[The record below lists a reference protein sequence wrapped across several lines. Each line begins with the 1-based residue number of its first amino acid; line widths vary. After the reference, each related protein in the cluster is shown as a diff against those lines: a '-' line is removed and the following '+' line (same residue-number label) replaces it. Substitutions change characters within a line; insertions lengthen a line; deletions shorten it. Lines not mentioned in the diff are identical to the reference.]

1 MPANSPVC
9 AALRCS
15 GRFTPLLASAVLAT
29 ARSHSA
35 TADIYKYVDK
45 YGRVTLT
52 DTPDKTGGMKLVKTW
67 KGWVS
72 RPLNTHGP
80 RFVRSREEYNDLIA
94 EAAARNKLPPELV
107 HAVITAES
115 AYRPDA
121 VSRAGAVGL
130 MQLMPETGRRYGVSD
145 RYDPV
150 QNVHGGTRYLRD
162 LMDMFSN
169 NVVLAVAGYNA
180 GENAVIQ
187 YGRKIP
193 PYAETQEYVRRV
205 VQYFKQYADEG
216 IGRKSGAAAA
226 TPVRASSL
234 TPIAPARAN
243 TAVTAATTRT
253 RTLGSGDG
261 TAVDTLAQEVPAP
274 QKPVVNNTQVWPRP
288 KKRVAIIKWADEDS

>member
-1 MPANSPVC
+1 MPANSPIHVS
-9 AALRCS
+9 LRFN
-15 GRFTPLLASAVLAT
+15 GMHTRLLASAVLAT
-29 ARSHSA
+29 ALSHSA
-35 TADIYKYVDK
+35 VADIYKYVDK

-115 AYRPDA
+115 AYQPDA

-130 MQLMPETGRRYGVSD
+130 MQLMPETGRRYGVSN
-145 RYDPV
+145 RYDPF

-216 IGRKSGAAAA
+216 IGRKTGASAA
-226 TPVRASSL
+226 TPVRASAL
-234 TPIAPARAN
+234 TPIAPAQAN
-243 TAVTAATTRT
+243 TAVAAATTRT
-253 RTLGSGDG
+253 RTVGSEGG
-261 TAVDTLAQEVPAP
+261 TAGGTLAQEDPAP
-274 QKPVVNNTQVWPRP
+274 RKPVVNNTQVWPRP

>member
-1 MPANSPVC
+1 MPATSPVHARLRYGAKPMRLLAFSLLV
-9 AALRCS
+9 AALS
-15 GRFTPLLASAVLAT
+15 PPVA
-29 ARSHSA
+29 
-35 TADIYKYVDK
+35 ADIYKYVDK

-52 DTPDKTGGMKLVKTW
+52 DTPDKSGGMKLVKTW

-72 RPLNTHGP
+72 RPLNTSGP
-80 RFVRSREEYNDLIA
+80 RFVRNREEYNDLIA
-94 EAAARNKLPPELV
+94 AAAAKNKLPPELV

-115 AYRPDA
+115 AYQPDA

-130 MQLMPETGRRYGVSD
+130 MQLMPETGKRYGVND

-205 VQYFKQYADEG
+205 VQYFKKYADEG
-216 IGRKSGAAAA
+216 VGRKKDAGGAA
-226 TPVRASSL
+226 PIRASALS
-234 TPIAPARAN
+234 PIAPAQAN
-243 TAVTAATTRT
+243 TASTSAVTRT
-253 RTLGSGDG
+253 RTVGSDESA
-261 TAVDTLAQEVPAP
+261 AVGALAQDDVAAR
-274 QKPVVNNTQVWPRP
+274 KPVVNNTQVWPRP
-288 KKRVAIIKWADEDS
+288 KKRVAVIKWADEDC

>member
-1 MPANSPVC
+1 MPANSPVR
-9 AALRCS
+9 ARSRSS
-15 GRFTPLLASAVLAT
+15 GKLTPLLASVVLAT
-29 ARSHSA
+29 AFSHSA

-94 EAAARNKLPPELV
+94 EAAAKNKLPAELV

-115 AYRPDA
+115 AYQPDA
-121 VSRAGAVGL
+121 ISRAGAVGL
-130 MQLMPETGRRYGVSD
+130 MQLMPETGRRYGVSN

-216 IGRKSGAAAA
+216 IGRKTGASAA
-226 TPVRASSL
+226 TPVRASVL
-234 TPIAPARAN
+234 TPIAPAPAN

-253 RTLGSGDG
+253 RTVGSEDG
-261 TAVDTLAQEVPAP
+261 TAVSALAREEPAP
-274 QKPVVNNTQVWPRP
+274 RKPVVNNTQVWPRP
-288 KKRVAIIKWADEDS
+288 KKRIAIIKWADEDS

>member
-1 MPANSPVC
+1 MPANSPVHVP
-9 AALRCS
+9 LRFN
-15 GRFTPLLASAVLAT
+15 GMHKRLLASAVLAT
-29 ARSHSA
+29 ALSHSA
-35 TADIYKYVDK
+35 VADIYKYVDK

-52 DTPDKTGGMKLVKTW
+52 DTPDRTGGMKLVKTW

-115 AYRPDA
+115 AYQPDA

-145 RYDPV
+145 RYDPI
-150 QNVHGGTRYLRD
+150 QNVHAGTRYLRD

-216 IGRKSGAAAA
+216 IGRRTGASAA

-234 TPIAPARAN
+234 TPIAPAQAN

-253 RTLGSGDG
+253 RTVGAEGATTG
-261 TAVDTLAQEVPAP
+261 GTLAQDDPVPR
-274 QKPVVNNTQVWPRP
+274 KPVVNNTQVWPRP